1 MPCYDKKL
9 EASRSQFSQDNAPD
23 VNCVITPG
31 EITNLFY

>member
-9 EASRSQFSQDNAPD
+9 EASRPQFSENSIPD

-31 EITNLFY
+31 DV